1 MSQENV
7 EIVRRGL
14 DAYNRHDRTAW
25 LALCDPEY
33 EAVPSAD
40 WPETDPISGPE
51 AAWDFYVQ
59 ADEPWES
66 SPYEVV
72 KLIDAENGQVLAH
85 LVREM
90 RGKASGVGVTYDY
103 WLVST
108 VRNGKV
114 RRADFYEYELQ
125 ASGQKMAGAY
135 AAGQQQVVDPS
146 ACWWIDRTSGDW

>member
-7 EIVRRGL
+7 DIVRRSL
-14 DAYNRHDRTAW
+14 DAFNRRDRTAW

-33 EAVPSAD
+33 QAVPIAD
-40 WPETDPISGPE
+40 WPETDPTSGPE
-51 AAWDFYVQ
+51 AAWDVYVE
-59 ADEPWES
+59 ADEQWEA

-72 KLIDAENGQVLAH
+72 KLIDAENGQVVAH
-85 LVREM
+85 LIREM

-114 RRADFYEYELQ
+114 RRTDFYEDEPQ
-125 ASGQKMAGAY
+125 AL
-135 AAGQQQVVDPS
+135 AAVGLS
-146 ACWWIDRTSGDW
+146 A